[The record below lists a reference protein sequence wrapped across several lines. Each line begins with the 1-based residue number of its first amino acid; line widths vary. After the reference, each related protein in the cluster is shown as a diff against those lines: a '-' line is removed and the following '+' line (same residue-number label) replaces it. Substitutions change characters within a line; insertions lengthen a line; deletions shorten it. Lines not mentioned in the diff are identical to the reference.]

1 MPNRS
6 LEIAIRYLYN
16 GFSISRGNSS
26 PMTKRHRPSSVNRR
40 AGGQTEYNLARNACR
55 SSSKASHSNNVCW
68 IVSDSRDSQQGHC
81 ALRTSCVRLL
91 ELRRS
96 WQPNRNFVF
105 NLRPSRRDAGH
116 ALSKYSGK
124 PKRSFSTQLLMLRR
138 VDILLKPPASSETRR
153 DATNSLTNFFAA
165 GFFRRGPCF
174 PSTAP
179 APATPRPPT
188 PHPTAI
194 PATPRRPHTRP

>member
-6 LEIAIRYLYN
+6 REIAVRYLYN

-26 PMTKRHRPSSVNRR
+26 PMTKRHRPSSVNCR
-40 AGGQTEYNLARNACR
+40 AEGQTEYNLARNASR

-96 WQPNRNFVF
+96 WQPIRNFVF

-124 PKRSFSTQLLMLRR
+124 PKRTLGAAAYEGRGSKQSKKKDTILGQGTATTARAKRR
-138 VDILLKPPASSETRR
+138 R
-153 DATNSLTNFFAA
+153 
-165 GFFRRGPCF
+165 
-174 PSTAP
+174 P
-179 APATPRPPT
+179 APRPD
-188 PHPTAI
+188 AGRVI
-194 PATPRRPHTRP
+194 

>member
-68 IVSDSRDSQQGHC
+68 IVSDSRDSSSGHH
-81 ALRTSCVRLL
+81 AVRRHGRVLRLREGLQKGVRLHLGGFEGGRSRRLPHGRHGVPSSTSNASSMSRHTVSAIPLTKSLAFVPSRFSSGNSFAMSLTL
-91 ELRRS
+91 ELR
-96 WQPNRNFVF
+96 
-105 NLRPSRRDAGH
+105 
-116 ALSKYSGK
+116 LSIMM
-124 PKRSFSTQLLMLRR
+124 LLDM
-138 VDILLKPPASSETRR
+138 
-153 DATNSLTNFFAA
+153 
-165 GFFRRGPCF
+165 
-174 PSTAP
+174 
-179 APATPRPPT
+179 
-188 PHPTAI
+188 
-194 PATPRRPHTRP
+194 